1 MDDRKNGDDQEK
13 PRERRDGD
21 KPANSAPD
29 AVMDPNE
36 KTDGKPGA
44 PGQGG
49 ETDPGA
55 G

>member
-1 MDDRKNGDDQEK
+1 MDGKKESLDAPE
-13 PRERRDGD
+13 RDGD

-29 AVMDPNE
+29 AVKDPNE

-44 PGQGG
+44 PAQGD

>member
-1 MDDRKNGDDQEK
+1 MSEREKDSDKDGDDG
-13 PRERRDGD
+13 R
-21 KPANSAPD
+21 KPANTAPD
-29 AVMDPNE
+29 AVKDPNE

-44 PGQGG
+44 PGQGD

>member
-1 MDDRKNGDDQEK
+1 MGGQDRDDRDTD
-13 PRERRDGD
+13 RERRDGT

-29 AVMDPNE
+29 AVKDPNE

-44 PGQGG
+44 PAQGD